1 MGAGGFGPKIMFK
14 IATPFFSGG
23 EQVIIPVT
31 ETVVNTWL
39 IMAVLIL
46 FAYVATRNL
55 QKVPKGMQVAT
66 EALVGGIY
74 GLTKQTMGEDK
85 VGFAP
90 YVGTLLMFVAISNI
104 AGLVNVRP
112 PTADVNTTMGL
123 ALMTFVM
130 IHGFGIKAKGLGT
143 YLKGF
148 LEPMPFLLPLNIM
161 GELATPISLSF
172 RLFGNIVGGVIVM
185 NLLYSALYSLSS
197 AVFGLVGISAVVPVF
212 QVIAAPLHIY
222 FDLFAGLLQSFIF
235 AMLTMVFVSIAMD

>member
-1 MGAGGFGPKIMFK
+1 MGASGFGPKILFK
-14 IATPFFSGG
+14 ITTPFFSGG

-31 ETVVNTWL
+31 ETVVNTWI

-46 FAYVATRNL
+46 FAYFATRNL
-55 QKVPKGMQVAT
+55 QKVPKGMQLVT
-66 EALVGGIY
+66 EALVDGIN
-74 GLTKQTMGEDK
+74 GLTKQTMGDDK
-85 VGFAP
+85 VNFAP
-90 YVGTLLMFVAISNI
+90 YVGTLLLFVGISNI
-104 AGLVNVRP
+104 AGLFNVRP

-130 IHGFGIKAKGLGT
+130 IHGFGIKAKGVGS
-143 YLKGF
+143 YFKGF

-185 NLLYSALYSLSS
+185 NLLYGALYSLTG
-197 AVFGLVGISAVVPVF
+197 AVFGLVGVSTVVPVF
-212 QVIAAPLHIY
+212 QVIAAPLHVY